1 MVYSS
6 SMDHN
11 KPSSSQ
17 QAALFLTLTP
27 ALFVVLWSTGWIV
40 ARYAAP
46 HADPLTFLSVRY
58 ITAFSVI
65 ALFSLAMRAPWPR
78 GKMAILHTFMSGILI
93 HAIYLGAV
101 WWAIKK
107 GVPAG
112 ISGLIAAL
120 QPLLTAALGGW
131 LIKEHVKPLQ
141 WLGVAVGF
149 IGVLMVLEPK
159 IVQSL
164 SSTGNQPSLIVPIIV
179 NCIGMLSATLGS
191 FYQKRYLGTGD
202 LRTITAMQYI
212 GALIV
217 TLPMA
222 LMVEDLRFDLVP
234 ETFYA
239 LAWAVIP
246 LSIGAIGLMLMMIR
260 KGAVSRVASLIY
272 LVPPT
277 VAIQAWLLFDEKLV
291 IIQIIGMII
300 TAFGVYL
307 STKRGST

>member
-1 MVYSS
+1 MPI
-6 SMDHN
+6 
-11 KPSSSQ
+11 KPSS
-17 QAALFLTLTP
+17 LFLTLTP
-27 ALFVVLWSTGWIV
+27 AIFVLMWSMGWII

-58 ITAFSVI
+58 VVAFIVI
-65 ALFSLAMRAPWPR
+65 ALFALVVRAPWPD
-78 GKMAILHTFMSGILI
+78 GKIAIIHTLISGILI

-141 WLGVAVGF
+141 WLGVAVGLL
-149 IGVLMVLEPK
+149 GVLLVLEPK
-159 IVQSL
+159 IVL
-164 SSTGNQPSLIVPIIV
+164 SFANNSNHPSLLIPILV

-222 LMVEDLRFDLVP
+222 LAFEALRFDLVP

-239 LAWAVIP
+239 LSASIP
-246 LSIGAIGLMLMMIR
+246 LSVGAVGLMLLMIR
-260 KGAVSRVASLIY
+260 RGEVSRVASLIY
-272 LVPPT
+272 LVPPI
-277 VAIQAWLLFDEKLV
+277 VAVQAWLFFDEKLV
-291 IIQIIGMII
+291 TIQIIGMII

-307 STKRGST
+307 STKRT

>member
-1 MVYSS
+1 MPSKSS
-6 SMDHN
+6 SF
-11 KPSSSQ
+11 
-17 QAALFLTLTP
+17 FLIITP
-27 ALFVVLWSTGWIV
+27 AVFVLLWSTGWIA

-58 ITAFSVI
+58 VVAFIVI
-65 ALFSLAMRAPWPR
+65 ALFAAIMRAPWPSN
-78 GKMAILHTFMSGILI
+78 KIAITHTLISGVLI
-93 HAIYLGAV
+93 HAIYLGAI

-120 QPLLTAALGGW
+120 QPLLTAAFGGW
-131 LIKEHVKPLQ
+131 LIREHVKPLQ
-141 WLGVAVGF
+141 WLGVGVGLL
-149 IGVLMVLEPK
+149 GVLLVLEPK
-159 IVQSL
+159 LVQSF
-164 SSTGNQPSLIVPIIV
+164 SNNSNQSSLIIPILV
-179 NCIGMLSATLGS
+179 NCVGMLSATLGS

-202 LRTITAMQYI
+202 LRTITAMQYM

-217 TLPMA
+217 TLPVA
-222 LMVEDLRFDLVP
+222 LLFEDLRLDLVP
-234 ETFYA
+234 ETFYS

-246 LSIGAIGLMLMMIR
+246 LSIGAISLMLIMIR

-277 VAIQAWLLFDEKLV
+277 VAVQAWLMFDERLV
-291 IIQIIGMII
+291 TIQIIGMVV

-307 STKRGST
+307 STKRTYM

>member
-1 MVYSS
+1 MHQDKTS
-6 SMDHN
+6 
-11 KPSSSQ
+11 PS
-17 QAALFLTLTP
+17 LFLVLSP
-27 ALFVVLWSTGWIV
+27 AIFVLLWSTGWIA

-58 ITAFSVI
+58 ISAFIVV
-65 ALFSLAMRAPWPR
+65 ALFASAVRAPWPH
-78 GKMAILHTFMSGILI
+78 GKTAIAHTLISGVLI
-93 HAIYLGAV
+93 HAIYLGAI

-120 QPLLTAALGGW
+120 QPLLTAMLSGW
-131 LIKEHVKPLQ
+131 LVKEHVKPLQ

-149 IGVLMVLEPK
+149 VGVLMVLEPK

-164 SSTGNQPSLIVPIIV
+164 SISSASQSSLLVPIIV
-179 NCIGMLSATLGS
+179 NCIGMLSVTLGS

-202 LRTITAMQYI
+202 LRTITAMQYL

-222 LMVEDLRFDLVP
+222 FAFEDMRFDLVP

-246 LSIGAIGLMLMMIR
+246 LSIGAIGLMLVMIR

-277 VAIQAWLLFDEKLV
+277 VAVQAWFLFDETLV
-291 IIQIIGMII
+291 LIQIIGMAL

-307 STKRGST
+307 STKRVSN

>member
-1 MVYSS
+1 M
-6 SMDHN
+6 
-11 KPSSSQ
+11 
-17 QAALFLTLTP
+17 
-27 ALFVVLWSTGWIV
+27 GWII

-58 ITAFSVI
+58 VIAFIVI
-65 ALFSLAMRAPWPR
+65 ALFALVVRAPWPSS
-78 GKMAILHTFMSGILI
+78 KIAITHTLISGILI

-141 WLGVAVGF
+141 WLGVGVGL
-149 IGVLMVLEPK
+149 IGVLLVLEPK
-159 IVQSL
+159 IVQSFSINSNQ
-164 SSTGNQPSLIVPIIV
+164 SSLLIPIIV

-191 FYQKRYLGTGD
+191 FYQKWYLGTGD

-217 TLPMA
+217 TLPVA
-222 LMVEDLRFDLVP
+222 LAFENLQFDIVP

-239 LAWAVIP
+239 LAASIP
-246 LSIGAIGLMLMMIR
+246 LSVGAIGLMLLMIR
-260 KGAVSRVASLIY
+260 RGAVSRVASLIY
-272 LVPPT
+272 LVPPI
-277 VAIQAWLLFDEKLV
+277 VALQAWLMFDERLV
-291 IIQIIGMII
+291 TIQIIGMVV

-307 STKRGST
+307 STKRT

>member
-1 MVYSS
+1 MSSKSS
-6 SMDHN
+6 S
-11 KPSSSQ
+11 
-17 QAALFLTLTP
+17 LFLILTP
-27 ALFVVLWSTGWIV
+27 ALFVLLWSTGWIA

-58 ITAFSVI
+58 VVAFIVI
-65 ALFSLAMRAPWPR
+65 ALFAIVMRAPWPST
-78 GKMAILHTFMSGILI
+78 KIAITHTLISGVLI
-93 HAIYLGAV
+93 HAIYLGAI

-120 QPLLTAALGGW
+120 QPLLTAAFGGW

-149 IGVLMVLEPK
+149 IGVLLVLEPK
-159 IVQSL
+159 LALSL
-164 SSTGNQPSLIVPIIV
+164 SSNNQSSLIIPIFV

-191 FYQKRYLGTGD
+191 FYQKRNLGTGD

-217 TLPMA
+217 TLPVA
-222 LMVEDLRFDLVP
+222 LLFEDLRFDLVP

-246 LSIGAIGLMLMMIR
+246 LSIGAISLMLVMIR

-277 VAIQAWLLFDEKLV
+277 VALQAWLMFDEKLV
-291 IIQIIGMII
+291 TIQIIGMVV

-307 STKRGST
+307 STKRT

>member
-1 MVYSS
+1 MSQSPLSSKSS
-6 SMDHN
+6 S
-11 KPSSSQ
+11 
-17 QAALFLTLTP
+17 LFLTLTP
-27 ALFVVLWSTGWIV
+27 AIFVLLWSTGWIV

-58 ITAFSVI
+58 AVAFMVI
-65 ALFSLAMRAPWPR
+65 AVFALAIRAPWPS
-78 GKMAILHTFMSGILI
+78 GKWAIIHTLISGVLI

-149 IGVLMVLEPK
+149 IGVLLVLEPK
-159 IVQSL
+159 LVQSF
-164 SSTGNQPSLIVPIIV
+164 SNNSNQTSLLIPIIV

-191 FYQKRYLGTGD
+191 FYQKRYLATGD

-212 GALIV
+212 GALSV
-217 TLPMA
+217 TLPIA
-222 LMVEDLRFDLVP
+222 LVFEDLRFDLVP

-246 LSIGAIGLMLMMIR
+246 LSIGAISLMLIMIR

-277 VAIQAWLLFDEKLV
+277 VAIQAWLMFDEKLV
-291 IIQIIGMII
+291 TIQIIGMVI

-307 STKRGST
+307 STKRT